1 MPNNIRDEIIDRLRE
16 AFESVRDNTPAV
28 SGKPVQLVSVM
39 ERFTLPTDLGDADL
53 PAVSFGYGGSR
64 LVDGAFTQEEENIF
78 SVYVYPITTV
88 IRFGVWN
95 ALVTYGAG
103 DRVTG
108 SDNRVYTSKTNNNTG
123 NNPVTDT
130 METNW
135 EYYAERIDGGRG
147 GGIGDD
153 LMLSAS
159 AMEETVR
166 RIVHDLNAYQIAYDD
181 DTVEGVSVGQVLA
194 GEGKFTEYEFMEF
207 RLDFRVAY
215 QIPLET
221 EI

>member
-16 AFESVRDNTPAV
+16 AFESVRDNTPSV

-78 SVYVYPITTV
+78 SVYVYPIV
-88 IRFGVWN
+88 PE
-95 ALVTYGAG
+95 LAG
-103 DRVTG
+103 
-108 SDNRVYTSKTNNNTG
+108 
-123 NNPVTDT
+123 
-130 METNW
+130 M
-135 EYYAERIDGGRG
+135 
-147 GGIGDD
+147 D
-153 LMLSAS
+153 LLESAS
-159 AMEETVR
+159 AMEETIR

-181 DTVEGVSVGQVLA
+181 DTVNGVSVGQVLA

>member
-1 MPNNIRDEIIDRLRE
+1 MPNNIRDEIIDSLHK
-16 AFESVRDNTPAV
+16 AFESVRDNPPAV

-39 ERFTLPTDLGDADL
+39 ERFTLPTALDVNTDL

-78 SVYVYPITTV
+78 SVYVYPIV
-88 IRFGVWN
+88 SELPG
-95 ALVTYGAG
+95 
-103 DRVTG
+103 
-108 SDNRVYTSKTNNNTG
+108 
-123 NNPVTDT
+123 
-130 METNW
+130 M
-135 EYYAERIDGGRG
+135 
-147 GGIGDD
+147 D
-153 LMLSAS
+153 LLESAS

-181 DTVEGVSVGQVLA
+181 DIVNGVSVGQVLA

-221 EI
+221 EL

>member
-16 AFESVRDNTPAV
+16 AFESVRDNTPSV

-39 ERFTLPTDLGDADL
+39 ERFTLPTALDVNTDL

-78 SVYVYPITTV
+78 SVYVYPIV
-88 IRFGVWN
+88 PELPG
-95 ALVTYGAG
+95 
-103 DRVTG
+103 
-108 SDNRVYTSKTNNNTG
+108 
-123 NNPVTDT
+123 
-130 METNW
+130 M
-135 EYYAERIDGGRG
+135 
-147 GGIGDD
+147 D
-153 LMLSAS
+153 LLESAS

-166 RIVHDLNAYQIAYDD
+166 RIVHDLNAYQITYDD
-181 DTVEGVSVGQVLA
+181 DTVNGVSVGQVLA

-221 EI
+221 EL

>member
-39 ERFTLPTDLGDADL
+39 ERFTLPTALDVNTDL

-78 SVYVYPITTV
+78 SVYVYPIV
-88 IRFGVWN
+88 PE
-95 ALVTYGAG
+95 LAG
-103 DRVTG
+103 
-108 SDNRVYTSKTNNNTG
+108 
-123 NNPVTDT
+123 
-130 METNW
+130 M
-135 EYYAERIDGGRG
+135 
-147 GGIGDD
+147 D
-153 LMLSAS
+153 LLESAS

-181 DTVEGVSVGQVLA
+181 DTVIGVSVGQVLA

-221 EI
+221 EL

>member
-16 AFESVRDNTPAV
+16 AFEFVRDNTPAV
-28 SGKPVQLVSVM
+28 SEKPVQLVSVM
-39 ERFTLPTDLGDADL
+39 ERFTLPTALDVNTDL

-78 SVYVYPITTV
+78 SVYVYPIVPILPEFEDIEDT
-88 IRFGVWN
+88 GV
-95 ALVTYGAG
+95 AL
-103 DRVTG
+103 
-108 SDNRVYTSKTNNNTG
+108 
-123 NNPVTDT
+123 
-130 METNW
+130 
-135 EYYAERIDGGRG
+135 
-147 GGIGDD
+147 
-153 LMLSAS
+153 LLSAS

-166 RIVHDLNAYQIAYDD
+166 RIVHDLNAYQIAYEDD
-181 DTVEGVSVGQVLA
+181 IVIGVSVGQVLA

>member
-16 AFESVRDNTPAV
+16 AFESVRDNAPAV

-78 SVYVYPITTV
+78 SVYVYPIV
-88 IRFGVWN
+88 PILPEFEAGYMDV
-95 ALVTYGAG
+95 AL
-103 DRVTG
+103 
-108 SDNRVYTSKTNNNTG
+108 
-123 NNPVTDT
+123 
-130 METNW
+130 
-135 EYYAERIDGGRG
+135 
-147 GGIGDD
+147 
-153 LMLSAS
+153 LLSAS

-166 RIVHDLNAYQIAYDD
+166 RIVHDLNAYQIAYEDD
-181 DTVEGVSVGQVLA
+181 IVIGVSVGQVLA

-221 EI
+221 EILGSCSIPPSFQIHRPFASF

>member
-16 AFESVRDNTPAV
+16 AFESVRDNAPAV

-39 ERFTLPTDLGDADL
+39 ERFTLPTALDVNTDL

-78 SVYVYPITTV
+78 SVYVYPIV
-88 IRFGVWN
+88 SELPG
-95 ALVTYGAG
+95 
-103 DRVTG
+103 
-108 SDNRVYTSKTNNNTG
+108 
-123 NNPVTDT
+123 
-130 METNW
+130 M
-135 EYYAERIDGGRG
+135 
-147 GGIGDD
+147 D
-153 LMLSAS
+153 LLESAS

-166 RIVHDLNAYQIAYDD
+166 RIVHDLNAYQIAYED
-181 DTVEGVSVGQVLA
+181 DTVIGVSVGQVLA